1 MQTGLSCNLLNAG
14 FGKFS
19 NGEKRSCKS
28 ISMNTTQEITLIFQ
42 SIIAF
47 EQFANTFGS
56 KTGER
61 RLHVAETR
69 VMASSHKI
77 IAGLKTVRRE
87 GAELDIA
94 IAQNIWIGSF
104 SLQIYANNACFS
116 TF

>member
-1 MQTGLSCNLLNAG
+1 MQTGLSCDLLNTG
-14 FGKFS
+14 FGELS
-19 NGEKRSCKS
+19 NGEKSSCKN

-47 EQFANTFGS
+47 KQLANTFGS

-69 VMASSHKI
+69 VMTSSHKI
-77 IAGLKTVRRE
+77 IAGLKTVRGE
-87 GAELDIA
+87 GAKLDIA

-104 SLQIYANNACFS
+104 SL
-116 TF
+116 